1 MNSHRQVLALFAAAV
16 AALALS
22 ASAVLAA
29 TPKDGTF
36 VGATDSGRK
45 ISIKVDGDRAT
56 VNYCNYKMKSGI
68 NRGKFKFAYKGPGG
82 VYVGGQGE
90 FTSKR
95 KAAGKITT
103 DFLCDTE
110 GQNFTATLK

>member
-1 MNSHRQVLALFAAAV
+1 MNRKRQVPTLLVAFV

-22 ASAVLAA
+22 ATAVLAA
-29 TPKDGTF
+29 TPKNGTF
-36 VGATDSGRK
+36 VGATDSGQK
-45 ISIKVDGDRAT
+45 ISIKVDGDKAV
-56 VNYCNYKMKSGI
+56 VNYCDYKMKSGI
-68 NRGKFKFAYKGPGG
+68 NRGKFKFAHKGPGG

-95 KAAGKITT
+95 KATGKITT